1 MILRHTV
8 IYIGSRIFA
17 AALNLLS
24 VALFARLA
32 GPETFG
38 QYLLYLASAYIVYGF
53 AIQWLRMSFFA
64 VYTANHSLS
73 IVGTFI
79 RTMAFFVG
87 LVVLIAVLIAL
98 AGFYPRDV
106 VVGTVLPT
114 IGLAVFE
121 TFFEI
126 SRA

>member
-1 MILRHTV
+1 MILRHAV
-8 IYIGSRIFA
+8 IYIGSRVFA

-38 QYLLYLASAYIVYGF
+38 AYLLYLASAYIIYGF

-64 VYTANHSLS
+64 VYTADHSLS

-79 RTMAFFVG
+79 RTMSVLVG
-87 LVVLIAVLIAL
+87 LVAV
-98 AGFYPRDV
+98 
-106 VVGTVLPT
+106 
-114 IGLAVFE
+114 IGA
-121 TFFEI
+121 
-126 SRA
+126 